1 MRFLFEKWVQRKKR
15 LGNFFASVIS
25 SAVWITLHC
34 SFYGKTKIFFNSVVF
49 LKKGMMLIIASQGAT
64 INSKDAIE
72 TLKMAK
78 IWSLDIDVYQVEE
91 SILIKDLI
99 DKVLKNDIIKRLMSF
114 NNVLITLHQAFFIMV
129 VLDEI
134 AKITIYNFNS
144 FEDKVMIEK
153 KVVFRVSK
161 LSLN

>member
-1 MRFLFEKWVQRKKR
+1 
-15 LGNFFASVIS
+15 
-25 SAVWITLHC
+25 
-34 SFYGKTKIFFNSVVF
+34 
-49 LKKGMMLIIASQGAT
+49 MLIIASQGAT